1 MGARSALTRC
11 RQDTNVR
18 ILSVA
23 CLRQSL
29 SLFVFATT
37 LVTIAITTKEVN
49 GHPLTFTDVTLIIQ
63 ADGSFDVD
71 LLYDLDALA
80 LGAPIDTDDSALV
93 AALGQLTPAELDNHI
108 NRLKRLFERRIRV
121 RFDGQPAPFEVTFP
135 DHGTPKAT
143 EAAIPTVL
151 GLTAHLEGTIPAG
164 ANTVEFFASR
174 AFANVQLTIMDLP
187 RDVETHLVLERGA
200 RSAPYDLMAAT
211 TPTTATTM
219 YVWLGISHIIPQGL
233 DHILFVLGLFLL
245 SPKLRP
251 LIWQVTAFTIA
262 HACTLTAATFG
273 TISVDANIV
282 EPLIAASIVYVAVEN
297 TIIERLTP
305 WRTVIIFCFG
315 LLHGLGFANAL
326 NMVGLPNQERLVALL
341 AFNAGIEF
349 GQIAVIAIA
358 AGCIGWFK
366 NYDWYRTRIVVP
378 ASIFIA
384 LIGLA
389 WFVERTL

>member
-1 MGARSALTRC
+1 MGC
-11 RQDTNVR
+11 VRQP
-18 ILSVA
+18 LSF
-23 CLRQSL
+23 L
-29 SLFVFATT
+29 VFATT
-37 LVTIAITTKEVN
+37 LVAVAIGAKEVG
-49 GHPLTFTDVTLIIQ
+49 GHPLRFTDVTLTIQ

-80 LGAPIDTDDSALV
+80 LGASIDTDDSALV
-93 AALGQLTPAELDNHI
+93 AALEQLTPNELDSHI
-108 NRLKRLFERRIRV
+108 NRLKRLFERRVRV
-121 RFDGQPAPFEVTFP
+121 RFDGQPVPFDVTFP

-143 EAAIPTVL
+143 EAVIPTVL
-151 GLTAHLEGTIPAG
+151 GLTAHLEGTIPTE
-164 ANTVEFFASR
+164 ANSVEFFASR
-174 AFANVQLTIMDLP
+174 AFANVQLTIIDLP
-187 RDVETHLVLERGA
+187 RDIETHLVLERGA

-211 TPTTATTM
+211 APSTTTAM
-219 YVWLGISHIIPQGL
+219 YIWLGISHIIPQGL

-273 TISVDANIV
+273 TIAIDANIV

-297 TIIERLTP
+297 TLIDRLTS

-326 NMVGLPNQERLVALL
+326 NMVGLPNQERLLALL

-349 GQIAVIAIA
+349 GQIAVITVA
-358 AGCIGWFK
+358 AGCIGWFR

-378 ASIFIA
+378 ASVLIA

-389 WFVERTL
+389 WVIERTL